1 MKILFDI
8 IDNKVAWGKSTI
20 HFIIF
25 CHLSKMCTVFF
36 YSIAL
41 SGNISPIATVPEVHL
56 AQYKSFA
63 INDMRKANSMRTF
76 TRLKCPPLSSLHEKS
91 IY

>member
-1 MKILFDI
+1 MGKPVSGKTVKIPGANLTLGSVVLLLDI
-8 IDNKVAWGKSTI
+8 YLKAMFT
-20 HFIIF
+20 
-25 CHLSKMCTVFF
+25 
-36 YSIAL
+36 
-41 SGNISPIATVPEVHL
+41 SPIATVPEVHL

-63 INDMRKANSMRTF
+63 INDMRKANSMWTF